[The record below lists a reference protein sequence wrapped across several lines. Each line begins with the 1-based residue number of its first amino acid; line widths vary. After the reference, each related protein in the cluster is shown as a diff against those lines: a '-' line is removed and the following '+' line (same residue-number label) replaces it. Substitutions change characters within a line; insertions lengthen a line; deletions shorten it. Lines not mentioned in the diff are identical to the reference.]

1 MAGKNRSFARNDPL
15 TSDIETWVIGSDA
28 MKQDIRIARGEIQL
42 PVPNDSPLNEFM
54 ALNDMYAHADDYS
67 DYFVDNW
74 TEYLMV
80 NHNMYSFHR
89 THFEACDLVFDAEKR
104 DSSKVPGQLSEAVE
118 LIGRYF
124 LDENIGAVEVR
135 LAELLGKFR

>member
-1 MAGKNRSFARNDPL
+1 
-15 TSDIETWVIGSDA
+15 
-28 MKQDIRIARGEIQL
+28 
-42 PVPNDSPLNEFM
+42 
-54 ALNDMYAHADDYS
+54 
-67 DYFVDNW
+67 
-74 TEYLMV
+74 MV

-135 LAELLGKFR
+135 WKSCWGSLGNIKSFNVCTKSGSK